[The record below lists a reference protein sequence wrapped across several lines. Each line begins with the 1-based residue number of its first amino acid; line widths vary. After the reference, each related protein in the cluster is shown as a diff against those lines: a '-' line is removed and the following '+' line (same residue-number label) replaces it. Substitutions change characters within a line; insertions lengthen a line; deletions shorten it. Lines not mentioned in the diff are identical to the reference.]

1 MMSNK
6 YKKNNAVFYEVQRHK
21 IIALLLTGISFFIF
35 ILIFEDKRRHI
46 FSELPTLTIIA
57 CFAIPLL
64 IIVSVY
70 FISLKT
76 IINNEGIYVKIVPF
90 YRKYKYFAWSE
101 IQKVYVRK
109 YRPLIEYGGWGYRYN
124 LFKFK
129 FSFITKIRYLG
140 NSRRLLNPQKNRAIT
155 VSGNKGLQLEFTD
168 GSKLLIGTHKPEY
181 LTEILKELGKFH
193 E

>member
-1 MMSNK
+1 MSNK
-6 YKKNNAVFYEVQRHK
+6 YKKNNAAFYEVQRNK
-21 IIALLLTGISFFIF
+21 IIALLLVCISFFIF
-35 ILIFEDKRRHI
+35 IFENKRHNI

-57 CFAIPLL
+57 WFVIPLL
-64 IIVSVY
+64 IIVSIY

-76 IINNEGIYVKIVPF
+76 IINNEGIYVKIFPF
-90 YRKYKYFAWSE
+90 YRKYKHFAWSE
-101 IQKVYVRK
+101 IQKIYIRK
-109 YRPLIEYGGWGYRYN
+109 YSPLLEYGGWGYRFS

-129 FSFITKIRYLG
+129 FSFITKIRYWG
-140 NSRRLLNPQKNRAIT
+140 NSRRLLNSSKSRAIT